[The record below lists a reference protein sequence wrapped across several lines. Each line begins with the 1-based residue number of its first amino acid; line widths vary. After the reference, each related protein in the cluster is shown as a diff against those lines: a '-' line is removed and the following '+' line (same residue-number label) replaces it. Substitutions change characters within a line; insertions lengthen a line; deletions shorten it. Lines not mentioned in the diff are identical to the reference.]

1 MKFLRYWKA
10 SIRGTG
16 HQCTTPSSDPASA
29 LELMDEPFRSAL
41 LSMYRNEPQST
52 ADGSLSHI
60 DKDTRISAEQ
70 GIWMYELYLRS
81 RPNASLEI
89 GMAYGFSTLFLLAA
103 LAKNAN
109 GTHTAIDPF
118 QSSSWQGVGIE
129 KVRQV
134 NGAEKFRLIEDFGT
148 NVATDLARR
157 KTRFDFI
164 FIDGNHRYD
173 DVMVDFT
180 LFAPMLNKGEYIL
193 LDDMWMSSVRTTVAF
208 VQTNRQDFKQIM
220 SPPNTALFERI
231 GDGVRSWDHFIPFSV
246 AQK

>member
-1 MKFLRYWKA
+1 
-10 SIRGTG
+10 
-16 HQCTTPSSDPASA
+16 
-29 LELMDEPFRSAL
+29 
-41 LSMYRNEPQST
+41 
-52 ADGSLSHI
+52 
-60 DKDTRISAEQ
+60 
-70 GIWMYELYLRS
+70 MYEQYLRS

-103 LAKNAN
+103 LAKNAS

-118 QSSSWQGVGIE
+118 QSSLWHGVGIE

-148 NVATDLARR
+148 NVAADLARR

-180 LFAPMLNKGEYIL
+180 LFAPMLNKG
-193 LDDMWMSSVRTTVAF
+193 
-208 VQTNRQDFKQIM
+208 
-220 SPPNTALFERI
+220 
-231 GDGVRSWDHFIPFSV
+231 G
-246 AQK
+246 